1 VGWFFFKK
9 FPLMCRTQ
17 QEYARR
23 FRGIR
28 GGACQEYGGNPRG
41 MITSGSFGAGRGE
54 VELIT
59 PFGVGG
65 GGRTAAGSA
74 AAFSGSQQSSMYG
87 GMTGGKR
94 LRGTSCFFE
103 LRFFG
108 LLS

>member
-1 VGWFFFKK
+1 
-9 FPLMCRTQ
+9 MCRTQ
-17 QEYARR
+17 QDYAGR

-41 MITSGSFGAGRGE
+41 MITSGNFGAGRGE

-65 GGRTAAGSA
+65 GGRTAAGSP

-103 LRFFG
+103 LRFFS